1 MVTTAREGGRVPSFM
16 ELTICPGEGTDPQ
29 EEWEGRRAGSAP
41 RRKTEGVRG
50 GGAAL
55 WLGASQRGG
64 GPQPD
69 SERLGWVE
77 KRKAF
82 WGGGG
87 SSLSRDRTETGRGYF
102 ILVNART
109 CFAFFIAVAHHLG

>member
-1 MVTTAREGGRVPSFM
+1 MVTTAPREAGFPHSWSSPSVQEREQTHRRNGREDGLDQRLGGKLRVLEVVVLPSGL
-16 ELTICPGEGTDPQ
+16 EL
-29 EEWEGRRAGSAP
+29 RRG
-41 RRKTEGVRG
+41 
-50 GGAAL
+50 
-55 WLGASQRGG
+55 GG

-87 SSLSRDRTETGRGYF
+87 SSLSRDRTEMGRGYS